1 MIRSQEVAAK
11 AHGWFR
17 TWFAKVWH
25 VRGGSL
31 YALGFASTFIY
42 LEIRTFIGEI
52 AESSSVGDFISSQ
65 LIEVVFRF
73 AIKSFINTIE
83 ALMWPIYVVQLTP
96 PYGAIGLGIG
106 FLVFTSYLQDA
117 APTGRRSCTLRSFGE
132 LALCFGACVE
142 FSLPC

>member
-1 MIRSQEVAAK
+1 MIRSQEVADK

-25 VRGGSL
+25 VRGGGL

-52 AESSSVGDFISSQ
+52 AESSSVGDFLSSQ

-83 ALMWPIYVVQLTP
+83 ALMWPVYVVQLTP

-106 FLVFTSYLQDA
+106 FLIFTTYLKKPIERWLFPEDD
-117 APTGRRSCTLRSFGE
+117 
-132 LALCFGACVE
+132 
-142 FSLPC
+142 LP